1 MFLSSHFSRHPI
13 GVRVLLWTCCIQAG
27 NSHRLFLC
35 DHKPLYTSL
44 LKSKRLGQTLCS
56 SSPQMTPSSDIFTQF
71 HTDPHDT
78 FFHNNSFWNLHAHV
92 RHLFSYSPNPFQNPS
107 GLMHGLDAVLIST
120 IVAAIKI
127 QLSSP
132 DYNSVFNSSIY
143 GSQQLHTTRMSN
155 WGTAC
160 VCCPLSFF
168 FFFYFAD
175 VMQWFCPFFSLRREW
190 TQGRRDRPEK
200 LWHHSPAHHQA
211 DHWPGEIKE
220 KPV

>member
-1 MFLSSHFSRHPI
+1 MYVSSFKPVVSRQETPI
-13 GVRVLLWTCCIQAG
+13 AY
-27 NSHRLFLC
+27 FLC

-44 LKSKRLGQTLCS
+44 LKSKRLGQTLCF
-56 SSPQMTPSSDIFTQF
+56 SSPQMTPSSNIFTQF
-71 HTDPHDT
+71 HTVPHDT
-78 FFHNNSFWNLHAHV
+78 FFHNNLFLDLHAHV

-120 IVAAIKI
+120 IVAVIKI

-168 FFFYFAD
+168 FLFFFDD
-175 VMQWFCPFFSLRREW
+175 VMQWFCPFFFSAQRVNPG
-190 TQGRRDRPEK
+190 TQGPTRKALASFACTPSSRSLTGWDK
-200 LWHHSPAHHQA
+200 
-211 DHWPGEIKE
+211 K
-220 KPV
+220 KNPV